1 MAKKIQGTDDGEAGT
16 LDALPDDADRALS
29 IVAEKLDKKLS
40 VEYTVNQLIQQ
51 ATDPQNLGRIF
62 SGAFFSRFSFRVGW
76 ADAVWRAGWQPYL

>member
-51 ATDPQNLGRIF
+51 ATDPQNLDRK
-62 SGAFFSRFSFRVGW
+62 SV
-76 ADAVWRAGWQPYL
+76 V